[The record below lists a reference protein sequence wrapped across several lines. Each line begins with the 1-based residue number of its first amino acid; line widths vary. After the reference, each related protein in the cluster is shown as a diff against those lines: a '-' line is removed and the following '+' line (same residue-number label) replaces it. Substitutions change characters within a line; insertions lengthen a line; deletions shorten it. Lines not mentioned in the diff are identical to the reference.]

1 MRAFAGLALVSGTVS
16 VVGFGSSCGAG
27 DSGAVPVTVGISVS
41 PEISMVNARV
51 AGGKCAHLG
60 GGVVVAS
67 SSRSLGTGRARGA
80 RWQKGMEVVSAGRI
94 VGIIVGCVVRDISL
108 ELAPAY
114 HLHVR
119 SKVGEVGGGAR
130 LLESEMR

>member
-1 MRAFAGLALVSGTVS
+1 
-16 VVGFGSSCGAG
+16 
-27 DSGAVPVTVGISVS
+27 
-41 PEISMVNARV
+41 
-51 AGGKCAHLG
+51 
-60 GGVVVAS
+60 
-67 SSRSLGTGRARGA
+67 
-80 RWQKGMEVVSAGRI
+80 VSAGRI